1 MTPGQARTPAAE
13 LRIAH
18 TADLEAS
25 TRRAARALLDDAF
38 DDMTDEDWDHA
49 LGGMHALLWEGA
61 ELIGHASVIQ
71 RQLRCGG
78 RAWRTGYV
86 EAVAVRADRR
96 RSGHGGT
103 LMDAL
108 ERIIGGA
115 YEVGAL
121 GSTDEGAAFY
131 AARGW
136 LRWLGPCSAL
146 TPEGIMRTPDEEGS
160 IYVLPVTIP
169 LDVSA
174 ELTCDWREGDVW

>member
-1 MTPGQARTPAAE
+1 MTPAAE
-13 LRIAH
+13 LRIVH
-18 TADLEAS
+18 TADLDAAA
-25 TRRAARALLDDAF
+25 RHAARALLDDVF

-49 LGGMHALLWEGA
+49 LGGMHAMLSEGP

-71 RQLRCGG
+71 RQLLYGG

-96 RSGHGGT
+96 RTGHGGT
-103 LMDAL
+103 LMDAV
-108 ERIIGGA
+108 ERIIRGA

-121 GSTDEGAAFY
+121 GSTDAGAAFY

-146 TPEGIMRTPDEEGS
+146 TPEGIIRTADEEGY
-160 IYVLPVTIP
+160 IYVYPVTAP
-169 LDVSA
+169 LDISR
-174 ELTCDWREGDVW
+174 ELTCDWREGDAW

>member
-1 MTPGQARTPAAE
+1 MPAAE
-13 LRIAH
+13 LRVAH
-18 TADLEAS
+18 TADLGAA
-25 TRRAARALLDDAF
+25 TRCAARALLDDVF
-38 DDMTDEDWDHA
+38 DDMADEDWDHA
-49 LGGMHALLWEGA
+49 LGGMHALLWEGR

-71 RQLRCGG
+71 RQLLYGG

-103 LMDAL
+103 LMDVS
-108 ERIIGGA
+108 ERIIRGA

-121 GSTDEGAAFY
+121 GSTDAGAAFY

-146 TPEGIMRTPDEEGS
+146 TPEGIAATPEEEGS
-160 IYVLPVTIP
+160 IYVLPVTDQ
-169 LDVSA
+169 LDVSR
-174 ELTCDWREGDVW
+174 ELTCDWREGDAW

>member
-1 MTPGQARTPAAE
+1 MTPAAE

-18 TADLEAS
+18 TADLDDA
-25 TRRAARALLDDAF
+25 TRHAARALLDDVF
-38 DDMTDEDWDHA
+38 DDMADEDWDHA
-49 LGGMHALLWEGA
+49 LGGMHALLWEGP

-71 RQLRCGG
+71 RQLLYGG

-96 RSGHGGT
+96 RNGHGGT
-103 LMDAL
+103 LMDAV

-121 GSTDEGAAFY
+121 GSTDAGAALY

-146 TPEGIMRTPDEEGS
+146 TPEGIIRTPDEEGS
-160 IYVLPVTIP
+160 IYVLPVKVA
-169 LDVSA
+169 LDVDR
-174 ELTCDWREGDVW
+174 ELTCDWRAGDVW

>member
-1 MTPGQARTPAAE
+1 MTPAAE
-13 LRIAH
+13 LRIVH
-18 TADLEAS
+18 TADLDAAA
-25 TRRAARALLDDAF
+25 RHAARALLDDVF

-49 LGGMHALLWEGA
+49 LGGMHAMLSEGP

-71 RQLRCGG
+71 RQLLYGG

-96 RSGHGGT
+96 RTGHGGT
-103 LMDAL
+103 LMDAV
-108 ERIIGGA
+108 ERIIRGA

-121 GSTDEGAAFY
+121 GSTDAGAAFY

-146 TPEGIMRTPDEEGS
+146 TPEGIIRTADEEGY
-160 IYVLPVTIP
+160 IYVYPVTAR
-169 LDVSA
+169 LDISR
-174 ELTCDWREGDVW
+174 ELTCDWREGDAW

>member
-71 RQLRCGG
+71 RQLLYGG

-86 EAVAVRADRR
+86 EAVAVR
-96 RSGHGGT
+96 
-103 LMDAL
+103 L
-108 ERIIGGA
+108 
-115 YEVGAL
+115 
-121 GSTDEGAAFY
+121 
-131 AARGW
+131 
-136 LRWLGPCSAL
+136 
-146 TPEGIMRTPDEEGS
+146 
-160 IYVLPVTIP
+160 
-169 LDVSA
+169 VS
-174 ELTCDWREGDVW
+174 LQ

>member
-1 MTPGQARTPAAE
+1 MPAAE
-13 LRIAH
+13 LRVAH
-18 TADLEAS
+18 TADLGAA
-25 TRRAARALLDDAF
+25 TRHAARALLDDVF
-38 DDMTDEDWDHA
+38 DDMADEDWDHA
-49 LGGMHALLWEGA
+49 LGGMHALLWEGR

-71 RQLRCGG
+71 RQLRYGG

-103 LMDAL
+103 LMDVS
-108 ERIIGGA
+108 ERIIRGA

-121 GSTDEGAAFY
+121 GSTDAGAAFY

-146 TPEGIMRTPDEEGS
+146 TPEGIVATPEEEGS
-160 IYVLPVTIP
+160 IYVLPVTDQ
-169 LDVSA
+169 LDVSR
-174 ELTCDWREGDVW
+174 ELTCDWREGDAW

>member
-1 MTPGQARTPAAE
+1 MTPGQARTPAPE

-25 TRRAARALLDDAF
+25 TRLAARALLDDAF
-38 DDMTDEDWDHA
+38 DDMTDEDWDHS

-71 RQLRCGG
+71 RQLLCGG

-131 AARGW
+131 AAQGW

-146 TPEGIMRTPDEEGS
+146 TPAGIVRTPDEEGS
-160 IYVLPVTIP
+160 IYVLPVTNP

-174 ELTCDWREGDVW
+174 ELTCDWREGDAW

>member
-1 MTPGQARTPAAE
+1 MPAAQ
-13 LRIAH
+13 LRVAH
-18 TADLEAS
+18 TADLGAA
-25 TRRAARALLDDAF
+25 TRHAARALLDDVF
-38 DDMTDEDWDHA
+38 DDMADEDWDHA
-49 LGGMHALLWEGA
+49 LGGMHALLWEGR

-71 RQLRCGG
+71 RQLLYGG

-103 LMDAL
+103 LMDVS
-108 ERIIGGA
+108 ERIIRGA

-121 GSTDEGAAFY
+121 GSTDAGAAFY

-146 TPEGIMRTPDEEGS
+146 TPEGIVATPEEEGS
-160 IYVLPVTIP
+160 IYVLPVTDQ
-169 LDVSA
+169 LDVSR
-174 ELTCDWREGDVW
+174 ELTCDWREGDAW

>member
-1 MTPGQARTPAAE
+1 MPAAE
-13 LRIAH
+13 LRVAH
-18 TADLEAS
+18 TADLGAA
-25 TRRAARALLDDAF
+25 TRHAARALLDDVF

-49 LGGMHALLWEGA
+49 LGGMHAMLWEGP

-71 RQLRCGG
+71 RQLLYGG

-86 EAVAVRADRR
+86 EAVAVREDRR
-96 RSGHGGT
+96 GSGHGGT

-108 ERIIGGA
+108 ERIIRGA
-115 YEVGAL
+115 YEAGAL

-146 TPEGIMRTPDEEGS
+146 TPEGIVRTPGEEGS
-160 IYVLPVTIP
+160 IYVFPVSHP
-169 LDVSA
+169 LDISR
-174 ELTCDWREGDVW
+174 ELTCDWREGDAW